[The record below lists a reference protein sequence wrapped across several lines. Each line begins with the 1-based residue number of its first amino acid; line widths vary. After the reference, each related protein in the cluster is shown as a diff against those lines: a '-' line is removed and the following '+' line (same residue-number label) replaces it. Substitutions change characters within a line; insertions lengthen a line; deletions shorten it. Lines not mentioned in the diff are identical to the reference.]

1 MAYTA
6 LSLGYTP
13 AAGYEYTATTDSS
26 ADWPSVPNNTN
37 FYDKTLK
44 QVLYKDST
52 GLITAPSGQGLDNYT
67 FGQNQWSKIV
77 ATPVN
82 LPNGTTA
89 NGFTFFDNVADR
101 TAGGTTTYDQYDI
114 AFSITCTLS
123 GSSGSADI
131 NIDGTNYVINFA
143 TDLFTSASNFV
154 TILGPT
160 ILSAHNVRVYALGS
174 GADGRIRF
182 ASDTNSTL
190 LNGITITNTVADIS
204 GTFANEFTGNPTA
217 SPDHIRI
224 QYSGKPYEGLRLN
237 HNFRVNFGIDVGS
250 TQTLALSLRRFT
262 DDSVIGSEIP
272 VLRNADERGQQ
283 FNFISYTSGA
293 SDPFVTGG
301 FWFALRNDS
310 GTSVMN
316 IQDSIGI
323 LIQTYYQKPISFT

>member
-6 LSLGYTP
+6 LNLGYTP

-26 ADWPSVPNNTN
+26 ADWSSVPNNTN
-37 FYDKTLK
+37 FYDNTLK
-44 QVLYKDST
+44 QVLHKNGT
-52 GLITAPSGQGLDNYT
+52 GLITSPSGQGLDNYT
-67 FGQNQWSKIV
+67 FGQNQWSKTI
-77 ATPVN
+77 AIPVN
-82 LPNGTTA
+82 LPDGTTA

-123 GSSGSADI
+123 GSSGSANI
-131 NIDGTNYVINFA
+131 NIDGTDYAINFA

-154 TILGPT
+154 TVLGPT

-190 LNGITITNTVADIS
+190 LNGITITNTVANIS
-204 GTFANEFTGNPTA
+204 GTFANEFTGDPTA

-224 QYSGKPYEGLRLN
+224 QYSGKPYENLRLT
-237 HNFRVNFGIDVGS
+237 HNFRVNFGIDPGS
-250 TQTLALSLRRFT
+250 TQTLALSLRRFE

-272 VLRNADERGQQ
+272 VLRNADEPGKQ
-283 FNFISYTSGA
+283 FNFISYTGGST
-293 SDPFVTGG
+293 DPFVTGG

-310 GTSVMN
+310 GTSVMD
-316 IQDSIGI
+316 IQDEIGI
-323 LIQTYYQKPISFT
+323 LIQTYYQKPINFV